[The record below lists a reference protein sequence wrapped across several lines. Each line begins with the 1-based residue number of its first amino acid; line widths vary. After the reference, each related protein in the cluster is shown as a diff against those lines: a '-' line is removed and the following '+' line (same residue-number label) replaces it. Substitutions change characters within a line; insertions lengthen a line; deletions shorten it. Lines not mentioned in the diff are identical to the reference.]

1 MKKCVGDDCVEA
13 RKYDKELDYMQNVLH
28 YDRVPERRSDTTLKK
43 FSACS
48 FRVNLSDRE
57 TGLLRTVEMRGVF
70 LDSHVV
76 TSAKGKEP
84 STFKCKCSTGCEVC
98 AGDRTLYRYKDY
110 EKVWRF
116 PVHSKSTT
124 EDLGA
129 AFGIECEDCMK
140 LNLDYVFE
148 PLVEIELKVDEY
160 VQPRLIS
167 RKRAEPFAE
176 KPLAKKAK
184 FVALL

>member
-1 MKKCVGDDCVEA
+1 MGDDCVEA
-13 RKYDKELDYMQNVLH
+13 RNYDKELDYMQDVLH

-43 FSACS
+43 FSRCS

-70 LDSHVV
+70 LDDHVV

-84 STFKCKCSTGCEVC
+84 SKFKCTCSVECEVC
-98 AGDRTLYRYKDY
+98 TGDRTLFRYKDY
-110 EKVWRF
+110 VKLWRF
-116 PVHSKSTT
+116 PVHFKSTT

-148 PLVEIELKVDEY
+148 PLVEKELLVDEY
-160 VQPRLIS
+160 VQPKFIAK
-167 RKRAEPFAE
+167 RKRADKPPKLLAD

-184 FVALL
+184 VV